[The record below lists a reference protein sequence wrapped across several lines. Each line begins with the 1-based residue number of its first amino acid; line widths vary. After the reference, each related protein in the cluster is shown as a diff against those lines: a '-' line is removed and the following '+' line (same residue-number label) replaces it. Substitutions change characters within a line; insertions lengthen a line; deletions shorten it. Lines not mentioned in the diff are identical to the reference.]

1 VVNAISSTQGTSAA
15 YQTNFA
21 NMQQMLIQQMFQAA
35 DSNGN
40 GAVSKTE
47 FEKFY
52 NQFMDGNSTP
62 TAQTTTAADQL
73 YQQLSPTGA
82 GLSQSQFASAVK
94 QMMAQKAQGHADHHH
109 GMNVSGT
116 ADSPASSASATSAA
130 AKTPTA
136 WLQSVLASANQN
148 AAGQSVAS
156 QSSGS
161 MEFIA

>member
-35 DSNGN
+35 DANGN
-40 GAVSKTE
+40 GAVSKAE

-52 NQFMDGNSTP
+52 SRFMDGNSTP
-62 TAQTTTAADQL
+62 TAQ
-73 YQQLSPTGA
+73 
-82 GLSQSQFASAVK
+82 
-94 QMMAQKAQGHADHHH
+94 KAQGNADAHQ

-116 ADSPASSASATSAA
+116 ADSSASSASATSTA

-136 WLQSVLASANQN
+136 WLQSVLSSANQN

-161 MEFIA
+161 LEFIA